1 MARIAAGYNRH
12 VTRNQ
17 LVGRIFPSMSV
28 NHLYCISPPIQ
39 CFIHWLC
46 AHYKLF
52 LWLWLW
58 LLYWKWVL
66 TNFAKRRKRKY
77 ARQLYLFIYLFI
89 YLLWNSYSRYNI
101 KIQCKNTVAY
111 ILSVLCKTTCNPS
124 NVLLN
129 RWTLSPTILDKSCLP
144 RGSWAL
150 SVLFRC
156 ERCWLQKLLIAS
168 VVNRV
173 LFTDIY

>member
-1 MARIAAGYNRH
+1 MARIAASYNRH

-52 LWLWLW
+52 LWLWL
-58 LLYWKWVL
+58 LYWKWVL

-77 ARQLYLFIYLFI
+77 ARQLYLFI

-129 RWTLSPTILDKSCLP
+129 RWTLSPTILDKFLKTKICK
-144 RGSWAL
+144 AT
-150 SVLFRC
+150 LF
-156 ERCWLQKLLIAS
+156 IF
-168 VVNRV
+168 
-173 LFTDIY
+173 LFFYYEIRTQGMI